1 MAVSPDLFLP
11 AERKAG
17 SEEAVAGKALGYWP
31 DAWRRLRQ
39 HKLAMVGLGLTI
51 FMVLFCFVG
60 PYVAPHDDRH
70 QTLELSHQPPN
81 KTYWFG
87 TDQLG
92 RDVFVRVMTGGQISL
107 MVGVLSGV
115 VQLLIGVTYGAI
127 AGFAGGSVDNVM
139 MRIVDII
146 DTIPLT
152 IYVVL
157 LMVMLGAGLFNL
169 FIAISIFYW
178 TTMARIV
185 RAQILSLK
193 GQEFVLAARVL
204 GAPRKRLIFRHLIPN
219 VMGPIVVT
227 LTLSIPTAIFTEAFL
242 SFLGLGVAPPHASL
256 GSLVANGVK
265 GLRSYPWELL
275 FPAGA
280 IALAMLGFNF
290 LGDGLRDALDPQQR
304 R

>member
-1 MAVSPDLFLP
+1 MAISPDMFLP
-11 AERKAG
+11 ADRQAG
-17 SEEAVAGKALGYWP
+17 SEEAVAGKALGYWQ
-31 DAWRRLRQ
+31 DAWRRLRK
-39 HKLAMVGLGLTI
+39 HHLAMVGLGLVV
-51 FMVLFCFVG
+51 FMILFCFVG
-60 PYVAPHDDRH
+60 PFFAPHDVRH
-70 QTLELSHQPPN
+70 QVLELSHQPPSS
-81 KTYWFG
+81 TYWFG

-92 RDVFVRVMTGGQISL
+92 RDVFVRVMSGGQISL
-107 MVGVLSGV
+107 LVGVLSGV
-115 VQLLIGVTYGAI
+115 VQLLIGVTYGAV
-127 AGFAGGSVDNVM
+127 AGFAGGAVDNVM

-157 LMVMLGAGLFNL
+157 LMVMLGPGLFNL

-185 RAQILSLK
+185 RSQILSLK
-193 GQEFVLAARVL
+193 SQEFVLAARVL

-219 VMGPIVVT
+219 AMGPIVVT

-256 GSLVANGVK
+256 GSLVALGVK

>member
-1 MAVSPDLFLP
+1 MAVSPDMFLP
-11 AERKAG
+11 AEKQAG
-17 SEEAVAGKALGYWP
+17 SDEAVAGKALGYWP
-31 DAWRRLRQ
+31 DAWRRLRK
-39 HKLAMVGLGLTI
+39 HHLAMVGLGLVI

-60 PYVAPHDDRH
+60 PYLAPHDAQH
-70 QTLELSHQPPN
+70 QELELSQQPPN
-81 KTYWFG
+81 STYWFG

-92 RDVFVRVMTGGQISL
+92 RDVFVRVMAGGQISL
-107 MVGVLSGV
+107 LVGVLSGV

-127 AGFAGGSVDNVM
+127 AGFAGGTVDNVM

-219 VMGPIVVT
+219 AMGPIIVT

-242 SFLGLGVAPPHASL
+242 SFLGLGVAPPYASL
-256 GSLVANGVK
+256 GSLVASGVK

-280 IALAMLGFNF
+280 IALSMLGFNF